1 MAKLSHDK
9 CMGYFKTVLFV
20 VMLAVL
26 LGVLINQLVFCFIK
40 YIHYPTY
47 TETSV
52 VDQEKTDLP
61 AITFCSLSYP
71 YIDKKLKVNFVQ
83 ELRNFQDAVG
93 AFHFRYF
100 FVFSATWN

>member
-1 MAKLSHDK
+1 MAKLRHDK

-52 VDQEKTDLP
+52 VDQEQTDLP
-61 AITFCSLSYP
+61 AITFCSLNYP
-71 YIDKKLKVNFVQ
+71 YIYKKLKVYFGVCLIPS
-83 ELRNFQDAVG
+83 ELIAG
-93 AFHFRYF
+93 MP
-100 FVFSATWN
+100 T